1 MTARMDNSFINYVDF
16 IDVAIEALETAPKK
30 LFIKMMRM
38 IINTFHIESIEIQ
51 RQTLEIEAMHVIPVE
66 NLDDF
71 YDGILDSIDDVKL
84 LKKKLENIKNK
95 DELFLD
101 LLEQVEEMHL
111 SLVQYMDKMGQ
122 LEVRILTEKQSA

>member
-101 LLEQVEEMHL
+101 LLEQVEAMHL